1 MSENEKKKTRNVFIL
16 GGAFGL
22 IFTGFLT
29 IAATAETILRSYQK
43 GLSFSSI
50 FEKKIVLVLNI
61 QKHLDFPVSYNRQSG
76 PEKYFEF

>member
-43 GLSFSSI
+43 GLSFYQFSKAKNLS
-50 FEKKIVLVLNI
+50 L
-61 QKHLDFPVSYNRQSG
+61 R
-76 PEKYFEF
+76 

>member
-29 IAATAETILRSYQK
+29 IAATAETILRSYQTRV
-43 GLSFSSI
+43 LSIMRFLK
-50 FEKKIVLVLNI
+50 KKIIQDSKMLKVLVE
-61 QKHLDFPVSYNRQSG
+61 
-76 PEKYFEF
+76 PEETKIAKILS